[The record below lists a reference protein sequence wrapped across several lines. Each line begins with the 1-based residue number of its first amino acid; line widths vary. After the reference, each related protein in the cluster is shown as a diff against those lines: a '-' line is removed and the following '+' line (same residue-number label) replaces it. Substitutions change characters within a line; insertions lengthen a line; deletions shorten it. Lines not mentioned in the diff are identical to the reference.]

1 MLLIKLLL
9 LHQRLEIL
17 LLISYTLY
25 YKYINISM
33 KNILQINSNLTLIII
48 YHYLPFLHLHSLH
61 LLIYYYFL
69 LLHPL
74 LLLLK
79 INLFLHP
86 LIILPLSYLSIFNS
100 HFSLHL
106 YRNLYNY
113 ILMVPNV
120 RNSYS
125 SHPSLYLI
133 NSNR

>member
-48 YHYLPFLHLHSLH
+48 FHYPPFLHLHSPH
-61 LLIYYYFL
+61 LLIYYHFL

-113 ILMVPNV
+113 ILMVLNA

-125 SHPSLYLI
+125 SHLSLYLI